1 MDVLYKLMSMELT
14 PGHHEGT
21 TQGAKYGGIA
31 GVFTEALCINSN
43 KRRQYLAKKYSKI
56 IEKIIDREILC
67 QM

>member
-1 MDVLYKLMSMELT
+1 MPAKLT

-31 GVFTEALCINSN
+31 GGFTEALCINSN
-43 KRRQYLAKKYSKI
+43 ERRQYLAKKYSKI
-56 IEKIIDREILC
+56 IEKIIDREILR